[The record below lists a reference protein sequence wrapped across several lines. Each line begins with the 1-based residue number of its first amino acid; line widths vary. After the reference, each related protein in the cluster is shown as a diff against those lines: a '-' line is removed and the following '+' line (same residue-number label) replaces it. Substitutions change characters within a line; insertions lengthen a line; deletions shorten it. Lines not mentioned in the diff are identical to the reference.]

1 MLRLAV
7 VAKEFGRRP
16 SDYMPEVGQYE
27 AFCVDELCA
36 HSLMQLREKA
46 QKDAEARAKGQ
57 RPAEPEQRGPV
68 SLEWLEEQQNK
79 RKARGKQ

>member
-7 VAKEFGRRP
+7 VAKEFSRRP
-16 SDYMPEVGQYE
+16 SDYITGLGAYE

-36 HSLMQLREKA
+36 HSLMQLREQA
-46 QKDAEARAKGQ
+46 QKDAEARAKGH

-79 RKARGKQ
+79 RKARGK

>member
-7 VAKEFGRRP
+7 AAKELSRRP
-16 SDYMPEVGQYE
+16 SDYLPGVGAYE

-46 QKDAEARAKGQ
+46 QKDAEAKAKGG
-57 RPAEPEQRGPV
+57 RPSEPVQRGPV

-79 RKARGKQ
+79 RKARGK

>member
-1 MLRLAV
+1 
-7 VAKEFGRRP
+7 
-16 SDYMPEVGQYE
+16 
-27 AFCVDELCA
+27 
-36 HSLMQLREKA
+36 MQLREKA

-79 RKARGKQ
+79 RKARGKE

>member
-16 SDYMPEVGQYE
+16 SDYMPGVGAYE

-36 HSLMQLREKA
+36 HSLMQLREQARKE
-46 QKDAEARAKGQ
+46 AEARAKGG
-57 RPAEPEQRGPV
+57 RPTEPVQQGPV
-68 SLEWLEEQQNK
+68 SLEWLEEYQNK
-79 RKARGKQ
+79 REARGT

>member
-1 MLRLAV
+1 M
-7 VAKEFGRRP
+7 VAKEFSRRP
-16 SDYMPEVGQYE
+16 SDYITGLGAYE

-79 RKARGKQ
+79 RKARDKE

>member
-1 MLRLAV
+1 V
-7 VAKEFGRRP
+7 VAKEFSRRP
-16 SDYMPEVGQYE
+16 SDYITGLGAYE

-68 SLEWLEEQQNK
+68 SLEWLEEYQNK
-79 RKARGKQ
+79 RKARGT

>member
-1 MLRLAV
+1 V
-7 VAKEFGRRP
+7 VAKEFSRRP
-16 SDYMPEVGQYE
+16 SDYITGLGAYE

-36 HSLMQLREKA
+36 HSLMQLREQA
-46 QKDAEARAKGQ
+46 QKDAEARAKGH

-79 RKARGKQ
+79 RKARGK

>member
-1 MLRLAV
+1 VLRLAV
-7 VAKEFGRRP
+7 VAKEFSRRP
-16 SDYMPEVGQYE
+16 SDYITGLGAYE

-79 RKARGKQ
+79 RKARGKE